1 MTIRSRKSQ
10 SFEFAF
16 EVLAQHFAG
25 LTTEQLVSS
34 SRQFPVPGHMR
45 ADLQLALTPLFGE
58 TVMRF
63 FGLHI

>member
-34 SRQFPVPGHMR
+34 SRQFPGHMR